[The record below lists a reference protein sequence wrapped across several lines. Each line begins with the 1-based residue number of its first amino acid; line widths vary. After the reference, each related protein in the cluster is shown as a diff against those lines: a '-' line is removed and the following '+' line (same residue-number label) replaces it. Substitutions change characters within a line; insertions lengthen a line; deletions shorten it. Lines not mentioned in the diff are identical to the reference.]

1 MSSNSNYVEI
11 AEPYERK
18 IGKVTF
24 IISSYGNGNTV
35 KTSGDLILQILESRV
50 SEEGGKTN
58 DRQGQT

>member
-1 MSSNSNYVEI
+1 MSNNSNYVEI

-24 IISSYGNGNTV
+24 VISSYGNGNTV

-50 SEEGGKTN
+50 SEEGGKN
-58 DRQGQT
+58 E